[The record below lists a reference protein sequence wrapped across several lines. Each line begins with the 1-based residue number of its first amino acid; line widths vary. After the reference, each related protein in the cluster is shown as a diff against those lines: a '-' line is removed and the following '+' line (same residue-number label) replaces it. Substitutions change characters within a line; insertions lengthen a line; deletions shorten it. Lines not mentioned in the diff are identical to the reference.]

1 MLFTEQE
8 WLIDMTLEQK
18 PQTKFCTTRE
28 AAELLGIS
36 LKTAQLWSE
45 SGLLEAW
52 RTEGGHRRI
61 YRDSV
66 TRLLQDGGVAKPAV
80 TEDTEPASE
89 TLRILVAEDDE
100 VLRKLYTFRLRIWR
114 LAPKVTVV
122 PSGFAALLEIGR
134 RPPDLLISDL
144 KMPEMDGFRMLQTL
158 RQMPE
163 LDDMK
168 IVIVTGLDKE
178 EINANGGLPEGIQ
191 VFPKPIPFDK
201 LEQLAEQIA
210 AAKAASGKEG
220 VR

>member
-1 MLFTEQE
+1 MSL
-8 WLIDMTLEQK
+8 DQK

-45 SGLLEAW
+45 SGLLDAW

-66 TRLLQDGGVAKPAV
+66 TRLLQDGGVAKPA
-80 TEDTEPASE
+80 DTEISMRPSAE
-89 TLRILVAEDDE
+89 LRILVAEDDE
-100 VLRKLYTFRLRIWR
+100 VLRKLYTFKLRVWR
-114 LAPKVTVV
+114 QAPKVTVV
-122 PSGFAALLEIGR
+122 SSGFAALLEIGR

-163 LDDMK
+163 LDAMK

>member
-1 MLFTEQE
+1 
-8 WLIDMTLEQK
+8 MTPEPK
-18 PQTKFCTTRE
+18 PQRKFCTTRE

-66 TRLLQDGGVAKPAV
+66 SRLLLGGGVAKPA
-80 TEDTEPASE
+80 DTESAALPSE
-89 TLRILVAEDDE
+89 AFRILVAEDDE
-100 VLRKLYTFRLRIWR
+100 TLRKLYTFRLRIWP
-114 LAPKVTVV
+114 LAPQVTVA
-122 PSGFAALLEIGR
+122 PSGIAALLEIGR
-134 RPPDLLISDL
+134 RPPDLLITDL

-163 LDDMK
+163 LASMK

-178 EINANGGLPEGIQ
+178 EISANGGLPEGIQ

-201 LEQLAEQIA
+201 LEQLAEQFA
-210 AAKAASGKEG
+210 AAKTGTKKG
-220 VR
+220 VA

>member
-1 MLFTEQE
+1 MT
-8 WLIDMTLEQK
+8 IDQK

-45 SGLLEAW
+45 SGLLDAW

-66 TRLLQDGGVAKPAV
+66 TRLLQDGGVAKPAETENV
-80 TEDTEPASE
+80 TLPSTD
-89 TLRILVAEDDE
+89 LRILVAEDDE
-100 VLRKLYTFRLRIWR
+100 VLRKLYTFKLRVWR

-134 RPPDLLISDL
+134 RAPDLLISDL

-158 RQMPE
+158 RQMPV
-163 LDDMK
+163 LVQMK

-178 EINANGGLPEGIQ
+178 EIVANGGLPEGIP

-201 LEQLAEQIA
+201 LEQLAKEIA

>member
-1 MLFTEQE
+1 MAQDL
-8 WLIDMTLEQK
+8 K

-36 LKTAQLWSE
+36 LKTAQLWTE

-66 TRLLQDGGVAKPAV
+66 SRLLLGGGVSKPANA
-80 TEDTEPASE
+80 ENAMPHSE
-89 TLRILVAEDDE
+89 AFRILVAEDDE
-100 VLRKLYTFRLRIWR
+100 TLRKLYTFKLRIWP
-114 LAPKVTVV
+114 LAPQVTVAE
-122 PSGFAALLEIGR
+122 SGVAALLEIGR
-134 RPPDLLISDL
+134 RQPDLLITDL

-163 LDDMK
+163 LTEMK
-168 IVIVTGLDKE
+168 IIIVTGLDRE
-178 EINANGGLPEGIQ
+178 EIAANGGLPDDIL

-201 LEQLAEQIA
+201 LEQSAEQIA
-210 AAKAASGKEG
+210 AAKASRK
-220 VR
+220 VSVP